1 MHQKR
6 VSQSSL
12 EIERGGGRDDTNEAG
27 SVLERLFFLQNTR
40 LSSLLIRPI
49 VLHPDSIPAP
59 LKVRRRPGGAGASL
73 LSGLSGGIF
82 GVFALA
88 CHDFHLGAQNEK

>member
-1 MHQKR
+1 M
-6 VSQSSL
+6 
-12 EIERGGGRDDTNEAG
+12 
-27 SVLERLFFLQNTR
+27 R
-40 LSSLLIRPI
+40 LSSLFIRPI
-49 VLHPDSIPAP
+49 VLHPDSITAA
-59 LKVRRRPGGAGASL
+59 LEVGGRSGAAGASL